1 MAYKAYLET
10 SKIEIF
16 PTSIARDQFPYARVL
31 TEDHILDMIR
41 NVAPADSYVITET
54 FSEDQPLEFIIH
66 GYYVKLN
73 ATSANK
79 HSFDGNDVYA
89 HIFIDTSSPTHP
101 QLYGTDDKSTS
112 TFTGVKFS
120 ATVTVDVPTG
130 LEHYEHYLLHLLEL
144 DKSSGDFRIPMAS
157 NKCIDGGEID

>member
-1 MAYKAYLET
+1 MAYLES

-16 PTSIARDQFPYARVL
+16 PTSIERHPFPYARVL

-54 FSEDQPLEFIIH
+54 FSDSEPLEFIIH

-73 ATSANK
+73 ATSSAK
-79 HSFDGNDVYA
+79 HSFGGTHVYA

-101 QLYGTDDKSTS
+101 QLYGIDDEEKEI
-112 TFTGVKFS
+112 FTGVTFS
-120 ATVTVDVPTG
+120 DDDNVTAPTG
-130 LEHYEHYLLHLLEL
+130 LEHYEHYSLHLLE
-144 DKSSGDFRIPMAS
+144 KSGSVFRIPLAS